1 MDINEKETDEPNI
14 ANPKQMTGGKAV
26 VAELL
31 RHGVDTVFGIPGG
44 HNLAIYDALLAEQS
58 RMRHVMGRHE
68 QGLGFMADG
77 YARASG
83 RVGVVVATSGPAVAN
98 LACAMGQASTD
109 TSPVLAITSAVSS
122 ELIGKHRGGL
132 HDCGDASDIMR
143 GVCRHVRRCNTVEE
157 IPRVLRELIHEL
169 RAGRPGGA
177 FCEVPCDVLDAIGEV
192 EILPPLDVSR
202 LAPQKEPIATAA
214 GLLAQAQRPLLWVGT
229 GATVSEAGDEI
240 VDLAERLGA
249 IIVHTSLGR
258 GLVPS
263 DHPQVVSNDGALLTE
278 VTEVVADADVVLAV
292 GTMFKQE
299 DTAAWQTKFGKKLIH
314 IDIDAE
320 EIGRSYVADVG
331 IVADAKAALRAL
343 LEALPDRQPAPA
355 EWVARGKQAEAA
367 RLARRRQQSP
377 IEMKTLDI
385 LRAVVPRDGILV
397 CDRCSL
403 GYWMYRC
410 GPAHAPRTFQYPMGY
425 GGLGGAL
432 PQAIG
437 AKLACP
443 EKVVVCVIGDG
454 GFQFTATELATAA
467 QEKVP
472 IVIVLCNNGR
482 YGAIRA
488 SQDRNFAGRRFAVEL
503 ANPDFQMLAAA
514 HGMAASRCDNLD
526 DFETQLKAAI
536 DADELRLV
544 ELTVDL
550 MDP

>member
-1 MDINEKETDEPNI
+1 MNSNAKETGEHNLTKYKTI
-14 ANPKQMTGGKAV
+14 TGGAAV

-44 HNLAIYDALLAEQS
+44 QNLAIYDALQAEQGQI
-58 RMRHVMGRHE
+58 RHVMGRHE

-83 RVGVVVATSGPAVAN
+83 RVGVVVTTSGPAVAN

-109 TSPVLAITSAVSS
+109 TSPVLAIASSVSS
-122 ELIGKHRGGL
+122 KLIGKHRGGL

-143 GVCRHVRRCNTVEE
+143 PVCRHVRRCNSVEE
-157 IPRVLRELIHEL
+157 IPGVLQELFHEL
-169 RAGRPGGA
+169 RSGRPGGA
-177 FCEVPCDVLDAIGEV
+177 FCEVPCDVLDAVAEV
-192 EILPPLDVSR
+192 KIPPPLEITR
-202 LAPQKEPIATAA
+202 LAPQKEPVEKAA
-214 GLLAQAQRPLLWVGT
+214 VLLAQAQRPLIWVGT
-229 GATVSEAGDEI
+229 GATISEAGSEI
-240 VDLAERLGA
+240 VDLARRLGA

-258 GLVPS
+258 GLIPS
-263 DHPQVVSNDGALLTE
+263 NHPQVVSNDGALLTE
-278 VTEVVADADVVLAV
+278 VSETIADADVVLAV

-299 DTAAWQTKFGKKLIH
+299 DTVAWQTKFGKKLIH

-320 EIGRSYVADVG
+320 EIGRSYDATVG
-331 IVADAKAALRAL
+331 IVADAKAALSAIL
-343 LEALPDRQPAPA
+343 KILPDCKPADA
-355 EWVARGKQAEAA
+355 EWVARGKQAEVARMAQRHRHSPLEMAA
-367 RLARRRQQSP
+367 
-377 IEMKTLDI
+377 LDA
-385 LRAVVPRDGILV
+385 LRTAVPRDGVLV

-410 GPAHAPRTFQYPMGY
+410 GTALTPRSFQYPMGY

-443 EKVVVCVIGDG
+443 DKVVVCVIGDG
-454 GFQFTATELATAA
+454 GFQFTSAELATAV

-488 SQDRNFAGRRFAVEL
+488 AQDRNFAGRRFAVDL
-503 ANPDFQMLAAA
+503 INPDFQMLAAA
-514 HGMAASRCDNLD
+514 HGISASRCDSLD
-526 DFETQLKAAI
+526 DFQMQLKAAI
-536 DADELRLV
+536 AANELRLV

-550 MDP
+550 ADP